1 MPANILIVNFSDLI
15 KSKLMKN
22 TKIVFRF
29 TIAFDLPGLL
39 HSLSD
44 NNWHGLMMTA
54 LMAPIHM
61 YFQISFLS
69 IILNSSL
76 KYRFLTKA

>member
-1 MPANILIVNFSDLI
+1 MVNFSDLI

-22 TKIVFRF
+22 TKMVFRF
-29 TIAFDLPGLL
+29 TIAFDLPGLS

-54 LMAPIHM
+54 LMAPIHT
-61 YFQISFLS
+61 YFQISSFS
-69 IILNSSL
+69 IILNSSF
-76 KYRFLTKA
+76 KYLLLAKA